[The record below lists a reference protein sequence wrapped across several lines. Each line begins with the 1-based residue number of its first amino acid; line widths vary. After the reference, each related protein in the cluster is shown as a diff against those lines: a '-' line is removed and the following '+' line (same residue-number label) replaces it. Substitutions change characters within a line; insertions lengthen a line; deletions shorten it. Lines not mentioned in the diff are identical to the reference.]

1 MCLPYFTCEQAP
13 TDRYPIRMVKPNEPQ
28 KSRVENALA
37 FMMAGVIGVS
47 ILAILV
53 VLVAY
58 LLNFT
63 KLPPILALLPMI
75 GLPVGALLMITLII
89 FQARNRSNAKR

>member
-1 MCLPYFTCEQAP
+1 MA
-13 TDRYPIRMVKPNEPQ
+13 KPNEPQ

>member
-1 MCLPYFTCEQAP
+1 
-13 TDRYPIRMVKPNEPQ
+13 
-28 KSRVENALA
+28 
-37 FMMAGVIGVS
+37 MMAGVIGVS

-63 KLPPILALLPMI
+63 KLPPILALMPMI
-75 GLPVGALLMITLII
+75 GLPLGALLMIALVIA
-89 FQARNRSNAKR
+89 QARSRAKEKR

>member
-1 MCLPYFTCEQAP
+1 
-13 TDRYPIRMVKPNEPQ
+13 
-28 KSRVENALA
+28 
-37 FMMAGVIGVS
+37 VIGVS

-89 FQARNRSNAKR
+89 FQARTRTKAKR

>member
-1 MCLPYFTCEQAP
+1 
-13 TDRYPIRMVKPNEPQ
+13 MVKPNEPQ

-37 FMMAGVIGVS
+37 FMMAGVVGVS

-63 KLPPILALLPMI
+63 ELPPILALLPMI

>member
-1 MCLPYFTCEQAP
+1 
-13 TDRYPIRMVKPNEPQ
+13 
-28 KSRVENALA
+28 
-37 FMMAGVIGVS
+37 MMAGVIGVS

>member
-1 MCLPYFTCEQAP
+1 
-13 TDRYPIRMVKPNEPQ
+13 MVKPNEPQ

-89 FQARNRSNAKR
+89 FQARTRTKAKR

>member
-1 MCLPYFTCEQAP
+1 
-13 TDRYPIRMVKPNEPQ
+13 MVKPNEPQ
-28 KSRVENALA
+28 KSRVETSLA

-63 KLPPILALLPMI
+63 KLPPVLALMPMI
-75 GLPVGALLMITLII
+75 GLPLGALLMIALVIT
-89 FQARNRSNAKR
+89 QARSRAKEKR

>member
-1 MCLPYFTCEQAP
+1 MA
-13 TDRYPIRMVKPNEPQ
+13 KPKEPQ
-28 KSRVENALA
+28 KSRVENTLA

-58 LLNFT
+58 LFNI
-63 KLPPILALLPMI
+63 KEMPPILALLPMI
-75 GLPVGALLMITLII
+75 GLPFGALLMIALVI
-89 FQARNRSNAKR
+89 FQARSRAKEKR

>member
-1 MCLPYFTCEQAP
+1 
-13 TDRYPIRMVKPNEPQ
+13 MVKPNEPQ
-28 KSRVENALA
+28 KSRVETSLA

-63 KLPPILALLPMI
+63 KLPPILALMPMI
-75 GLPVGALLMITLII
+75 GLPLGALLMIALVIA
-89 FQARNRSNAKR
+89 QARSRAKEKR

>member
-1 MCLPYFTCEQAP
+1 MAKP
-13 TDRYPIRMVKPNEPQ
+13 TPPTKT
-28 KSRVENALA
+28 RVENALA

-58 LLNFT
+58 LLNFHQ
-63 KLPPILALLPMI
+63 LPPLLALLPMI
-75 GLPVGALLMITLII
+75 GLPFGALLMIALII
-89 FQARNRSNAKR
+89 VQARNRAKAKR

>member
-1 MCLPYFTCEQAP
+1 
-13 TDRYPIRMVKPNEPQ
+13 MVKPNEAQ